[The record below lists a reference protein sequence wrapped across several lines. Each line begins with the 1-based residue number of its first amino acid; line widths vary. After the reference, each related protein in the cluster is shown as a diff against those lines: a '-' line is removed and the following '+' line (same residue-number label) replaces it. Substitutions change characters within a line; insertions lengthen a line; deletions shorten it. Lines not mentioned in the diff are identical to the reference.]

1 MKPLWQAARD
11 EQLAKAREEAI
22 NNAIQVV
29 IAAEA
34 AKQAQAQAQAQAQ
47 QEDGERNV
55 ARVAV
60 DIVFVVPPQKV
71 ALSVRRKVLELVCL
85 R

>member
-71 ALSVRRKVLELVCL
+71 ASSVRRKVLELVCL

>member
-47 QEDGERNV
+47 HEDGERNV